1 MAKFKQIPLN
11 TFETLQLNAGVFL
24 TNFDPKTGSFKK
36 ENIKGATSGGA
47 KFSAKFDIKDL
58 GEGIDNC
65 PKNVMELM
73 KLDKWTITMSGTFKT
88 LSKINIIEGLG
99 AASIDPDDETH
110 IVLKNRLDK
119 TDFYDVWWVGDYGE
133 EGGFIAIHMN
143 NVLNTN
149 GFDLQSTDDG
159 NGSFAFVYTCHFS
172 EQEVEK
178 IPCDLYLV
186 EADEVQ
192 PETPDEGGG
201 NEDVDAQSDNVS
213 TFKANRSKLSTDTTE
228 E

>member
-11 TFETLQLNAGVFL
+11 TFETLQLNAGIFL
-24 TNFDPKTGSFKK
+24 SKFDPKTGSFEKK
-36 ENIKGATSGGA
+36 DIKGATSGGA

-58 GEGIDNC
+58 GDGIDNC
-65 PKNVMELM
+65 PENVMELM
-73 KLDKWTITMSGTFKT
+73 KLDKWTITMSGTYKT
-88 LSKINIIEGLG
+88 LSKQNIVEGLG
-99 AASIDPDDETH
+99 AALIDPDDKTH
-110 IVLKNRLDK
+110 IKLKPTINK

-133 EGGFIAIHMN
+133 EGGYLAIHMY

-172 EQEVEK
+172 EEEVET

-192 PETPDEGGG
+192 PPEEEEGGEEEIETQSNNISTLNGG
-201 NEDVDAQSDNVS
+201 NSLMEG
-213 TFKANRSKLSTDTTE
+213 
-228 E
+228 